1 MHSATRLLPAFR
13 SCCCDAVLAGCSS
26 TVAARLGRATTV
38 TAPGSTGRGT
48 STNSSYHRPAVYSRP
63 LRPSTSDLAP
73 GLSPS
78 VPQSSYCLQPATT
91 ALDHRP
97 GAGTQYLSPRTVYSR
112 PLRPLTSGLVP
123 ALSQSRGRRSLGFA
137 SWTPFYC
144 PSLA

>member
-63 LRPSTSDLAP
+63 LRP
-73 GLSPS
+73 
-78 VPQSSYCLQPATT
+78 
-91 ALDHRP
+91 
-97 GAGTQYLSPRTVYSR
+97 
-112 PLRPLTSGLVP
+112 LTSGLAP
-123 ALSQSRGRRSLGFA
+123 ALSISVLVLSTAGHYDPRPATWCRHSVSHGVVGASGLPAGRHSTVRAWREAACHCPQDPGIQGYHSMYLLGVR
-137 SWTPFYC
+137 
-144 PSLA
+144 